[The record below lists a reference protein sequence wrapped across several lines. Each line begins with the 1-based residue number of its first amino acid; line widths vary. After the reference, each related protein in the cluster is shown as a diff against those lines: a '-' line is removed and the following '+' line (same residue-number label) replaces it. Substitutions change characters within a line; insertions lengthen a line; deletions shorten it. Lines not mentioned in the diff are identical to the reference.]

1 MALCEDTFA
10 DPEAADNAGVEV
22 FIIGT
27 DVKGVFK
34 TSVADTGQFKLM
46 VDLMSLTA
54 S

>member
-10 DPEAADNAGVEV
+10 PDPVNAGALVL
-22 FIIGT
+22 IIGT

-34 TSVADTGQFKLM
+34 TSVAVTCGKLM
-46 VDLMSLTA
+46 VDLMSLT